1 MLTCR
6 RAGIAS
12 GAIDWIRPR
21 GVTRGE
27 TFGRVAR
34 VLVRA
39 SGTPEPQDR
48 ALRKTAGVNGDD
60 PITGSLHQARGLRER
75 LASVVDAFRP
85 KPGAS
90 QTDDEPDEEWERWQR
105 RFDRVDSEEGILVAL
120 QAQLE
125 DAVAKEDFTA
135 AASIKKTIASMR
147 DEDPITAVERGYRA
161 AVENEDYAAAAQ
173 FRDLGAGLVGW
184 WAGRGATEEEPG
196 GAYGVMMQVTAQH
209 GRYVGV
215 SYSAKDLAVMQER
228 AKQRKSQR
236 RQRLESAFSGEAA
249 VPSDADPTGGPLA
262 MDGST
267 GANSGQDR
275 IARELELLESARVE
289 GHRVFELWIEEN
301 EDGTRTTRAVRLD
314 QVPIGASGEEGS
326 NDEGGAGGSGFA
338 TTLGGF
344 PLSGPIRTAT
354 SPQKQDPGPSDSYA
368 NVSFDEWTV
377 VDGVVSAP
385 GAGRDPASPF
395 PFAIDGMSMDELVS
409 YERRGF
415 MKEYLKAPG
424 FAANWARLKSE
435 HGVREGT
442 EGPPNE
448 EGGTDG
454 GFKGFGTGSVRDASE
469 PRDEFYFDKYVINE
483 DAGSMIDVDEL
494 IEGLEEDDD
503 AQFDLE
509 ELREGDALTDAA
521 MALLGGRRLNE
532 LTPEMRAEIEN
543 SLKAEGFLAEDESLH
558 DDAELEVQIE
568 EIDADADPWLTEEV
582 RVPVEMAPE
591 GRHAFTLTSDPEHG
605 AHAPLF
611 RSSMA
616 AAAGLAATEAEVEA
630 AVLKGMAEAK
640 AALAEELRA
649 AAKAANSDPAA
660 KPEKGD
666 TEVVMVNLDP
676 DASAKFK
683 RDVDKLRRDGEIPPS
698 PANQWPPSPGKDKP
712 GPQAAGADAPANPV
726 EPPNGALSSDSVGSR
741 LGKSKG
747 ERLFE
752 RLSAAASA
760 SAEANDA
767 EYAESLDEEIDKM
780 LSAKDFAAEDS
791 LHPGE
796 ASGGGDERVDPNAP
810 ANDAERHAADAAERL
825 FEMLNQDGDATPL
838 PLKSRFSRIPE
849 AVASRA
855 NVDPFDRLY
864 LGAFGPHGPEV
875 LRVVRGRWGD
885 ELGEG
890 EECVTAVKLTG
901 DANVPAGAASFRA
914 KVGPQHKLE
923 SSFSYP
929 EDLGVTARYKGQG
942 RVAKPGFTERNWVDG
957 ELLVLDGRGGSLT
970 GGAELGFVWAVPGE
984 RRLLILF
991 SSLELPD
998 ATPPVGMYLD

>member
-1 MLTCR
+1 
-6 RAGIAS
+6 
-12 GAIDWIRPR
+12 
-21 GVTRGE
+21 
-27 TFGRVAR
+27 
-34 VLVRA
+34 
-39 SGTPEPQDR
+39 
-48 ALRKTAGVNGDD
+48 
-60 PITGSLHQARGLRER
+60 
-75 LASVVDAFRP
+75 
-85 KPGAS
+85 
-90 QTDDEPDEEWERWQR
+90 
-105 RFDRVDSEEGILVAL
+105 
-120 QAQLE
+120 
-125 DAVAKEDFTA
+125 
-135 AASIKKTIASMR
+135 MR

-161 AVENEDYAAAAQ
+161 AVENEDYAAAAT

-209 GRYVGV
+209 GRYVGT

-249 VPSDADPTGGPLA
+249 VPSDADPTGATMEEDAG
-262 MDGST
+262 
-267 GANSGQDR
+267 R
-275 IARELELLESARVE
+275 RRELELLDSARVE
-289 GHRVFELWIEEN
+289 GHRVFELWIEEG
-301 EDGTRTTRAVRLD
+301 EDGTRRTRAVRLD
-314 QVPIGASGEEGS
+314 QVPIGASGSTDEDVDGVG
-326 NDEGGAGGSGFA
+326 EGGAGGFA
-338 TTLGGF
+338 TSLGGF
-344 PLSGPIRTAT
+344 PLSGPMAA
-354 SPQKQDPGPSDSYA
+354 PAQNGDPYA
-368 NVSFDEWTV
+368 NVSFDEWKV

-415 MKEYLKAPG
+415 MTEYLKAPG

-435 HGVREGT
+435 HGLKLEGT
-442 EGPPNE
+442 DE
-448 EGGTDG
+448 E
-454 GFKGFGTGSVRDASE
+454 GFKGFGTGAVRNASE

-483 DAGSMIDVDEL
+483 DAGSIIDVDEL
-494 IEGLEEDDD
+494 IEGLEEDDEEY
-503 AQFDLE
+503 DLE

-532 LTPEMRAEIEN
+532 LTPEMRAEVEK
-543 SLKAEGFLAEDESLH
+543 SLKAEGFLAENESLH

-568 EIDADADPWLTEEV
+568 ELDGEELDPWLTEEV
-582 RVPVEMAPE
+582 RVPVDMATD

-611 RSSMA
+611 NSSMA
-616 AAAGLAATEAEVEA
+616 AAAAAATAAAATEAEVEA

-676 DASAKFK
+676 ETNAKFK
-683 RDVDKLRRDGEIPPS
+683 SDVEKLKRDGEIPPS
-698 PANQWPPSPGKDKP
+698 PERPPPSTGANQWPPSPGKDKP
-712 GPQAAGADAPANPV
+712 SAAAGLGAAPANPV
-726 EPPNGALSSDSVGSR
+726 QPPNGALSSDSVGSR

-760 SAEANDA
+760 SAEATNA

-780 LSAKDFAAEDS
+780 LSSKDFATQPDVNMTDE
-791 LHPGE
+791 GE
-796 ASGGGDERVDPNAP
+796 GSPPVDPNAP
-810 ANDAERHAADAAERL
+810 ANDAEAHAADAAERL
-825 FEMLNQDGDATPL
+825 FEMLTRDGDQTPL

-849 AVASRA
+849 AVASRS

-929 EDLGVTARYKGQG
+929 EELGVTARYKGQG